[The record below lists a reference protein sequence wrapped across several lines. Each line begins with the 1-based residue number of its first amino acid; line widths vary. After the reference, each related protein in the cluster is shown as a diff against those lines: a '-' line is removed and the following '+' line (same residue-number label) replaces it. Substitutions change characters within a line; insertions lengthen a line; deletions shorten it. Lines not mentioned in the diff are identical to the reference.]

1 MRLLSQYNLRLL
13 LFSLCVVLILALLPY
28 FPAFNVC
35 PVSADAEGW
44 YREGQPILNKDKDQD
59 LPPCYTNRKVTVSD
73 GMGTGTVTLS
83 TECFEKS
90 LTYTSQVK
98 WTSPPPSLQPGSK
111 VTFSMS
117 ASSNGDTVSQAGG
130 GIKINNGALLEVHD
144 IRQPTNT
151 AAYTVPIGSAGSKL
165 EIYISYIAC
174 GLHGYATYNYI
185 YKGAGTTTAAIPSNI
200 PYTSPDVRSDTADIG
215 TPRVNNPPPPKSVAT
230 FSNISGEVEIERPGE
245 GRSFAKLNSPL
256 PAGTKIITGENS
268 LCIITFYD
276 NSTLMMKSESEIIIA
291 EANIEPTKLDILAG
305 KLKMNVK
312 KIISGETMEVKSM
325 WVATGIKGTELVFEE
340 TGSKSTVKVIEGLV
354 QVTSIAK
361 GNTID
366 LGAGRMVTATQSG
379 LGSVSHFDVKQEK
392 ATWDELTSTSSST
405 STSGKKV
412 KIGPL
417 SCFIATA
424 AYGSETTQELDTLRA
439 FRDKVLRKSEPGRWF
454 VDTYYT
460 VSPPL
465 AEYIAEHE
473 EVRTFVREVLLNPI
487 VIILDKSQEQWNN

>member
-1 MRLLSQYNLRLL
+1 MRSLSQYNLRLL
-13 LFSLCVVLILALLPY
+13 LFSLSVVLVLALLPY
-28 FPAFNVC
+28 FPVFNVC

-44 YREGQPILNKDKDQD
+44 NREGQPVITKDKDQD
-59 LPPCYTNRKVTVSD
+59 NPPCYINRKVTVSD
-73 GMGTGTVTLS
+73 GSGSGTVTHS
-83 TECFEKS
+83 TACFEKS
-90 LTYTSQVK
+90 LTYNSNVK
-98 WTSPPPSLQPGSK
+98 WTSPPAYLQPGSQ

-117 ASSNGDTVSQAGG
+117 ANSNGGTISMAGG
-130 GIKINNGALLEVHD
+130 GIKINNSTLLEVHD
-144 IRQPTNT
+144 IRQPSNT
-151 AAYTVPIGSAGSKL
+151 AAYKVPAGSPGLKL
-165 EIYISYIAC
+165 EIYVSYIAC
-174 GLHGYATYNYI
+174 GLHGYVTYNYV
-185 YKGAGTTTAAIPSNI
+185 YKGTGTTTSAIPSNI
-200 PYTSPDVRSDTADIG
+200 QSTSPVVRSDTVDIG

-245 GRSFAKLNSPL
+245 GRSFAKLNSTL
-256 PAGTKIITGENS
+256 PEGTKIITGENS
-268 LCIITFYD
+268 LCIITFSD
-276 NSTLMMKSESEIIIA
+276 SSTLMMKSESEIIIA
-291 EANIEPTKLDILAG
+291 EANPEPTRLDILAG

-312 KIISGETMEVKSM
+312 KIMSGETMEVKSNL
-325 WVATGIKGTELVFEE
+325 AILGIKGTELVCEE
-340 TGSKSTVKVIEGLV
+340 TGSKSTIKVIEGLV

-366 LGAGRMVTATQSG
+366 LGAGSMVTATQSG
-379 LGSVSHFDVKQEK
+379 LGSISHFDVKQEK

-424 AYGSETTQELDTLRA
+424 AYGSETMQELDTLRA
-439 FRDKVLRKSEPGRWF
+439 FRDKVLLKNEPGRWF

-473 EVRTFVREVLLNPI
+473 DVRTFVREALLNPI